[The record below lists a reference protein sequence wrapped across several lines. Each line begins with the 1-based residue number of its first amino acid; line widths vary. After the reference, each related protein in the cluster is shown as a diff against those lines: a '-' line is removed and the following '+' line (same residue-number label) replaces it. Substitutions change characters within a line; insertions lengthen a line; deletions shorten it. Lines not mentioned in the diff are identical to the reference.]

1 MNKMRIKSLAG
12 VVAGLCGLAALPV
25 WGAELLDVSPV
36 VTNGA
41 LSVDVN
47 ADIPM
52 TYTYYKLPGEARAV
66 VDIADADPEKV
77 EPLIVVNKGA
87 VSSISVDKVSI
98 ASMTVSRLVFNLVAE
113 TDIAVSASPDRKKLT
128 VSFGKGGGVV
138 TSPAS
143 QLLPT
148 TAVTAT
154 AAAPKEAPAV
164 TATPTVKEEND
175 PLAFNEQTPT
185 PAKQVVV
192 ATPAKEEDD
201 PLGLDSDAPAA
212 AAPKASPAVTVPVTT
227 IVPMLSTAAATVK
240 QAAVASQSSVVNIQ
254 GIVIGTKSVDIQ
266 TSGVAA
272 YKTMQLDNPPRL
284 VIDLQGVK
292 TVKGNSF
299 PVGRFGVEKVRVGN
313 QGGAV
318 RVVFDSRSATLP
330 HYTVS
335 ATDSG
340 VRVLFK

>member
-1 MNKMRIKSLAG
+1 MRIKSLAG
-12 VVAGLCGLAALPV
+12 VVAGVCSLVALPV
-25 WGAELLDVSPV
+25 WGAELLDVTPV
-36 VTNGA
+36 VTNGV

-47 ADIPM
+47 ADISM

-87 VSSISVDKVSI
+87 VSSISVDKASI

-128 VSFGKGGGVV
+128 VSFGKGGTLVA
-138 TSPAS
+138 SPAA
-143 QLLPT
+143 LPLPT
-148 TAVTAT
+148 TVT
-154 AAAPKEAPAV
+154 APAV
-164 TATPTVKEEND
+164 KEEDD
-175 PLAFNEQTPT
+175 PLAGQTST
-185 PAKQVVV
+185 PPKPAVV

-201 PLGLDSDAPAA
+201 PLGLESDAPAA
-212 AAPKASPAVTVPVTT
+212 SAPKASPVVAVPVTT
-227 IVPMLSTAAATVK
+227 IVPMLSTAAATAK
-240 QAAVASQSSVVNIQ
+240 QAAVAAQSVVNVQ
-254 GIVIGTKSVDIQ
+254 GIVIGTKSIDIQ
-266 TSGVAA
+266 TSGVAS

-284 VIDLQGVK
+284 VIDLQGVN

-313 QGGAV
+313 QGSAV
-318 RVVFDSRSATLP
+318 RVVFDSRSASLP

-340 VRVLFK
+340 VRVMFK